1 MEYLASV
8 VDMVSANPCVGP
20 AQRIKVYFPYHQYA
34 QIGSIRSN
42 NNDIVSHAATRKWK
56 LWTRTD
62 SNTITSICV
71 LYASVFLVSFIDP
84 NKQWLNVKSVFT
96 FLNHGLSV

>member
-42 NNDIVSHAATRKWK
+42 NNDIVSHAATRK
-56 LWTRTD
+56 
-62 SNTITSICV
+62 
-71 LYASVFLVSFIDP
+71 
-84 NKQWLNVKSVFT
+84 
-96 FLNHGLSV
+96 